1 MAFAFVIDGSRF
13 PIDQEGSVGSGKSCV
28 LSMDGL
34 RPEHARIRLEGD
46 RVLIGAI
53 GDAPVS
59 VADVAVEGDGLRLLL
74 LGDEVRFGTVVAKVD
89 LEDTVEPVRTA
100 ELALAIVKRVRT
112 LDAPRL
118 VVVEGPRI
126 GAEYDLP
133 EEGRVA
139 RIGRGPGCAVLL
151 DDPSVSREHARVSRK
166 GTKVVVADMEAPRG
180 TFLGGARLVPDREAE
195 WDPGK
200 GLRVGRTV
208 LRLLVPDGAERIAEI
223 AQAVAPVSSPPVAA
237 VEVPAAAAVV
247 AVPIL
252 AAGKAARP
260 SSSWPIWVAGIA
272 VVGLAAAGL
281 VWILR

>member
-1 MAFAFVIDGSRF
+1 M
-13 PIDQEGSVGSGKSCV
+13 
-28 LSMDGL
+28 
-34 RPEHARIRLEGD
+34 
-46 RVLIGAI
+46 
-53 GDAPVS
+53 
-59 VADVAVEGDGLRLLL
+59 
-74 LGDEVRFGTVVAKVD
+74 
-89 LEDTVEPVRTA
+89 
-100 ELALAIVKRVRT
+100 
-112 LDAPRL
+112 
-118 VVVEGPRI
+118 
-126 GAEYDLP
+126 
-133 EEGRVA
+133 
-139 RIGRGPGCAVLL
+139 
-151 DDPSVSREHARVSRK
+151 
-166 GTKVVVADMEAPRG
+166 
-180 TFLGGARLVPDREAE
+180 VPDREAE

-247 AVPIL
+247 AVPVL